1 MFFSSLFLFIDNH
14 LLLLFIW
21 IFLVLPDVVGVRW
34 PDCLVPGRSFSCE
47 PPQPF
52 ERSSGQRQR
61 VLVVVLVQVNDG
73 MVGYDGV
80 SRDNLLAMNFWE
92 VPSPMPATDHLLSNP
107 HQLFTRSNYSHRRH
121 ALSRTKLKDFYLS
134 LEINSLLGVCV
145 KSVIVKF
152 LSISS
157 RQMVLHDHTRSNI
170 AKHCLFVTE
179 KCTMNVFL
187 FSLVGAMVAKH

>member
-1 MFFSSLFLFIDNH
+1 MLNQKSLIFLETILQRRPHLNVFFSLFIFIDNH

-34 PDCLVPGRSFSCE
+34 PDCAVPRQSFSCE

-80 SRDNLLAMNFWE
+80 SRDNLRAMNFWE

-134 LEINSLLGVCV
+134 LEINSLRGVCV
-145 KSVIVKF
+145 CKECE
-152 LSISS
+152 
-157 RQMVLHDHTRSNI
+157 RQI
-170 AKHCLFVTE
+170 FVHQLTPNGF
-179 KCTMNVFL
+179 T
-187 FSLVGAMVAKH
+187 

>member
-1 MFFSSLFLFIDNH
+1 MLNQKSLIFLETILQRRPHPNGLFSLLLFIDNH

-21 IFLVLPDVVGVRW
+21 IFLVLPDVAGVRW
-34 PDCLVPGRSFSCE
+34 PDCAVPRRSFSCE

-121 ALSRTKLKDFYLS
+121 ALGRTKLKDFYLS

-152 LSISS
+152 LSIS
-157 RQMVLHDHTRSNI
+157 
-170 AKHCLFVTE
+170 
-179 KCTMNVFL
+179 
-187 FSLVGAMVAKH
+187 

>member
-14 LLLLFIW
+14 VLFLFIW
-21 IFLVLPDVVGVRW
+21 IFLVLPDVAGVRQ

-52 ERSSGQRQR
+52 ERSSDQRQP

-80 SRDNLLAMNFWE
+80 SRDNLRAMNFWE

-121 ALSRTKLKDFYLS
+121 ALGQTQLKDFYIL
-134 LEINSLLGVCV
+134 LKINSLLGVSV
-145 KSVIVKF
+145 KSVNLNF
-152 LSISS
+152 LSIS
-157 RQMVLHDHTRSNI
+157 
-170 AKHCLFVTE
+170 
-179 KCTMNVFL
+179 
-187 FSLVGAMVAKH
+187 